1 MENVTFSF
9 VLFCIILQWSKKC
22 KLQFELCFFRLG
34 LFLSCI
40 FIYFTLL
47 KNKGPNLFKYYNN
60 VLDLG
65 FMYILQDAKY
75 KMLQIKSKIY
85 FFTKIKNGC
94 EPPYK
99 HYYLF

>member
-1 MENVTFSF
+1 
-9 VLFCIILQWSKKC
+9 
-22 KLQFELCFFRLG
+22 
-34 LFLSCI
+34 
-40 FIYFTLL
+40 
-47 KNKGPNLFKYYNN
+47 
-60 VLDLG
+60 
-65 FMYILQDAKY
+65 MYILQDAKY